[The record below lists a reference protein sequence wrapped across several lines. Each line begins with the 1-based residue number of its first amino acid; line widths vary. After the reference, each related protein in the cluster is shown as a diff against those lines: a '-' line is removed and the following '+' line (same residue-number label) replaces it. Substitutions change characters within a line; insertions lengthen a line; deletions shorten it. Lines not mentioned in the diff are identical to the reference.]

1 MPHTC
6 DQLDEDPTICPPCE
20 EHVETNE
27 AANMAAPAAEDQET
41 DELVHIEDVSRKTTI
56 REILKIAADRLH
68 YLGFPK
74 MDLKMGFLQQ
84 TSKEPQE
91 CDVAASSPQA
101 DFPSQVLP
109 VHRNRPM

>member
-1 MPHTC
+1 M
-6 DQLDEDPTICPPCE
+6 
-20 EHVETNE
+20 ETNE

-74 MDLKMGFLQQ
+74 RDLKMGFLQQ
-84 TSKEPQE
+84 THDKHQKNLKNVGWQQCKAEARV
-91 CDVAASSPQA
+91 CVRSSA
-101 DFPSQVLP
+101 V
-109 VHRNRPM
+109 R